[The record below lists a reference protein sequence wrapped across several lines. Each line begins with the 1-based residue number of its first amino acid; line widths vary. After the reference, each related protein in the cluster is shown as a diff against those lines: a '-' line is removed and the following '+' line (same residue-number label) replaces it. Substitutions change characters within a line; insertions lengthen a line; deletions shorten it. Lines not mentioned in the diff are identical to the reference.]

1 MAKFSKQIQ
10 QKNYITQQIQRR
22 HRPTSSRTITSKET
36 VVEKNWLEKISHQI
50 NPIFDTIPDLGST
63 KLRATFLYPFLHLRE
78 RFDTLEVVVIFSSFW
93 AGKSPRHAKI
103 GCVVVHHCH
112 GVSRHN
118 KTKNAKGRDPN
129 MMNGRE
135 MVFRAS
141 GTRNFGRETK
151 F

>member
-1 MAKFSKQIQ
+1 M
-10 QKNYITQQIQRR
+10 
-22 HRPTSSRTITSKET
+22 T
-36 VVEKNWLEKISHQI
+36 VLP
-50 NPIFDTIPDLGST
+50 PIFDTIPDLGST

-118 KTKNAKGRDPN
+118 KRKNAKGRDPN

-135 MVFRAS
+135 MVFSVWSSEIIAEMEMISLHKVACAHCVGWKRWYI
-141 GTRNFGRETK
+141 
-151 F
+151 